1 MRWASGGLDRQQL
14 VLFPQRLD
22 EALPGEHPVRLF
34 NDVLDQIDWSVWEAE
49 YKDVPHGRPPI
60 HPRVLASIILYGLLV
75 RIRASR
81 ALEAALWERIDFR
94 WLVEDFKVDHT
105 TISEFR
111 RQHPEALSDLFVKV
125 GVVAQRVMLSPLKQL
140 AFDGTRVKS
149 SNQRSRTLTPE
160 KLRKLEA
167 ELREKF
173 AAFEEQAHLE
183 DTAAASQTELP
194 DELRDLR
201 RRAAQI
207 EGALAEVKRIEAGGE
222 PLPKR
227 IPLTDPESRM
237 APNKEGGFAPNY
249 TPMVGVDVDS
259 GLIVTGDVIA
269 PTAEEQ
275 HLVAAVADVEEH
287 FDTRPEAVLVDGL
300 FPTGANL
307 KALDEQNVTVYS
319 PTGQPDPAKN
329 PAIRADLTKPVPAD
343 QHDALPTK
351 KTKGG
356 GRQLDKAAFV
366 YDAETDRY
374 FCPQGLPLTP
384 RKTTKDKRQDG
395 TVIHRTRY
403 QASAANCAGCPLKE
417 LCLSGNTK
425 ARQVSRDQFE
435 PHREALAERM
445 ATTEGQNIYA
455 RRAPSV
461 ERPFAVIKQ
470 SFGVRQFLLRGL
482 DRVRQE
488 WQWLMIAFNLRK
500 LLHAHPRAGPANP

>member
-1 MRWASGGLDRQQL
+1 MRWASVGLDRQQL

-22 EALPGEHPVRLF
+22 EALPSEHPVRLF
-34 NDVLDQIDWSVWEAE
+34 SDVLDQIDWSVWEAE
-49 YKDVPHGRPPI
+49 YKDVPQGRPPV

-94 WLVEDFKVDHT
+94 WLVQDCKVDHT

-111 RQHPEALSDLFVKV
+111 RQHPDALSDLFVKV
-125 GVVAQRVMLSPLKQL
+125 GVVARRAMLSPLKQM
-140 AFDGTRVKS
+140 AFDGTRVRA
-149 SNQRSRTLTPE
+149 SNQRSRSLTPE
-160 KLRKLEA
+160 TLRKLEA
-167 ELREKF
+167 ELQEKF
-173 AAFEEQAHLE
+173 AAFEQQAHRE
-183 DTAAASQTELP
+183 DTAAASEEKLP
-194 DELRDLR
+194 DELQDLK

-207 EGALAEVKRIEAGGE
+207 EGALAELNRIEAAGE
-222 PLPKR
+222 SVPKR
-227 IPLTDPESRM
+227 IPLTDPESRIT
-237 APNKEGGFAPNY
+237 PNKDGGFAANY
-249 TPMVGVDVDS
+249 NPMVGVDVDS

-269 PTAEEQ
+269 QTSEEQ

-287 FDTRPEAVLVDGL
+287 FDTRPQAVLVDGL

-307 KALDEQNVTVYS
+307 KALDEQHVTVYA

-329 PAIRADLTKPVPAD
+329 PAIRADLTEPVPAD
-343 QHDALPTK
+343 QHNALPTK

-366 YDAETDRY
+366 YDTESDCY
-374 FCPQGLPLTP
+374 YCPQARQLTP
-384 RKTTKDKRQDG
+384 QKTTKDTRQDG
-395 TVIHRTRY
+395 TVVRRTRY
-403 QASAANCAGCPLKE
+403 QAAAVACATCRLKQ

-435 PHREALAERM
+435 PHREALAKRM
-445 ATTEGQNIYA
+445 ATTEGERIYS
-455 RRAPSV
+455 RRGPAG

-470 SFGVRQFLLRGL
+470 DFGVRQFLLRGL

-488 WQWLMIAFNLRK
+488 WQWLMTAFNLRK
-500 LLHAHPRAGPANP
+500 LLHAKPRAGPAGR